1 MCDLPITPRRVSVQ
15 RVNLPAV
22 LGVSRNVGSAAE
34 VLAESS
40 VSVGIWEV
48 NMNGSKAEWRDMD
61 EWERRACDALVNVRF
76 PVASAPK
83 RAARNLTAQRA
94 SGKITNKQATALLW
108 PLIAR
113 FRKQIPDKELV
124 AYSAK
129 AMGMSILRED
139 SAVARVEGER
149 EGRQPPS

>member
-1 MCDLPITPRRVSVQ
+1 MFFGLAWIIEGVAVTIRR
-15 RVNLPAV
+15 
-22 LGVSRNVGSAAE
+22 
-34 VLAESS
+34 
-40 VSVGIWEV
+40 
-48 NMNGSKAEWRDMD
+48 MNGREGSMSSKAEWRDMD

-113 FRKQIPDKELV
+113 FRRQIPDKELV

-139 SAVARVEGER
+139 SAVARVEGR
-149 EGRQPPS
+149 GA